1 MSQADLVALALGVL
15 PALPCQVTGLHGDGG
30 KSDLRVLGA
39 SPTGH
44 LQAELPVI
52 DAREGGEIMIKVERG
67 RGGFLITC
75 RVETAYFMGG
85 LDGLVDLEVISV
97 TRRKPHRA
105 TQRMIVDE
113 TAQIDVLLAGRVA
126 PGATVVARLLD
137 ISAGGAAF
145 LTDLPFDAGDQ
156 VRLRTVIRGRP
167 VSTSARVVNVSRQV
181 FGRYR
186 VGCEFS
192 QLIPS
197 LGAPFH
203 VANVA

>member
-1 MSQADLVALALGVL
+1 MAKADLVALALGVL
-15 PALPCQVTGLHGDGG
+15 PAPPCQVAGLHGDGG
-30 KSDLRVLGA
+30 KSELRVLGA

-52 DAREGGEIMIKVERG
+52 DAREGGEILIKVERG
-67 RGGFLITC
+67 RGGFLIAC
-75 RVETAYFMGG
+75 RVETAYFIGG

-105 TQRMIVDE
+105 TERMIIDE
-113 TAQIDVLLAGRVA
+113 TAQIDVLLAHKVA
-126 PGATVVARLLD
+126 PGATLVAWLLD

-145 LTDLPFDAGDQ
+145 LTEQPFDAGDQ

-167 VSTSARVVNVSRQV
+167 VSTRAHVVNVSRQV

-197 LGAPFH
+197 LGALGDF
-203 VANVA
+203 ANVA